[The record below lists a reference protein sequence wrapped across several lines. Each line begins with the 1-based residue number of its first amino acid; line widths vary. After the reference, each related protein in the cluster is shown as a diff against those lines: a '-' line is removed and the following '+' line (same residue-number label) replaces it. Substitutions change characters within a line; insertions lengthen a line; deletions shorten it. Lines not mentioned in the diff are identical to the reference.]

1 MFDIGWG
8 ELFLIGVVAL
18 IVVGPKDLPALFRT
32 LGNLTGKARVM
43 ARDFQRTLE
52 QAANESG
59 MSEVSK
65 NLRSL
70 DQSINSASESARRFA
85 SQSLG
90 HPAPGGGN
98 ASAAA
103 HGPVEAVPPAHVAA
117 RAAGPVSAAPDAG
130 AADPGPHKPKV
141 VAKAVAVPVAEAAA
155 PAAKPAPAVG
165 ESPAS

>member
-90 HPAPGGGN
+90 TTSRPDAE
-98 ASAAA
+98 
-103 HGPVEAVPPAHVAA
+103 GPVDAVPPAHVAA
-117 RAAGPVSAAPDAG
+117 REAGPAPAPATPGAEAG
-130 AADPGPHKPKV
+130 AQKPKV
-141 VAKAVAVPVAEAAA
+141 VAKADAVPVGEAAAAA
-155 PAAKPAPAVG
+155 PAAPAVG